1 MNFNIKKGEFVTVI
15 GDVGS
20 GKSSLLSALIGEML
34 SIDKQFYNDLKDK
47 ICDDKMLEQI
57 KEHSK

>member
-1 MNFNIKKGEFVTVI
+1 MTLKEMNFTIKKGEFVTVI

-34 SIDKQFYNDLKDK
+34 SCDKQFYFD
-47 ICDDKMLEQI
+47 
-57 KEHSK
+57 